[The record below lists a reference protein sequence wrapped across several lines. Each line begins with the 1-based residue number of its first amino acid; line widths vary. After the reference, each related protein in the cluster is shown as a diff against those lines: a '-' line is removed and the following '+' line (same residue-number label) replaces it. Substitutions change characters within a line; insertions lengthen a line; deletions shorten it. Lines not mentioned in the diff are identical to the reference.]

1 MVVEKFQPGCREA
14 VYERFH
20 LRGRMLPDGLNYIES
35 WLEKDGNRCFQLMET
50 DSPALFADW
59 IKEWRDLVS
68 FEIIALEPAPAK
80 RA

>member
-1 MVVEKFQPGCREA
+1 MVVEKFAPGCKEA

-20 LRGRMLPDGLNYIES
+20 LRGRMLPEGLVYLES

-50 DSPALFADW
+50 DSPALFAEW
-59 IKEWRDLVS
+59 IREWRDLVS
-68 FEIIALEPAPAK
+68 FEMIELEPPPAP